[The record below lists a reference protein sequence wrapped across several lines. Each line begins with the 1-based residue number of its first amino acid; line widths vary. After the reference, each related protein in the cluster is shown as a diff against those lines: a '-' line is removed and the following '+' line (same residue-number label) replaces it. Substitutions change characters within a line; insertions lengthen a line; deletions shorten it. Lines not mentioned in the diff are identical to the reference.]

1 MDCLTQ
7 LEAARTLKPGPETEK
22 LLSVVWFKRAAA
34 LLARRDTLSAL
45 AALSRSTGYDPKAA
59 SPVNLAG
66 ILYFYRGETE
76 KALTLFSLVMKI
88 DSASA
93 SGYFN
98 AGMVHWAAGNYALAF
113 KFWYK
118 AALRAPE
125 DKEIVTW
132 AAMAKKR
139 MATKDSTE

>member
-1 MDCLTQ
+1 
-7 LEAARTLKPGPETEK
+7 
-22 LLSVVWFKRAAA
+22 V
-34 LLARRDTLSAL
+34 
-45 AALSRSTGYDPKAA
+45 
-59 SPVNLAG
+59 
-66 ILYFYRGETE
+66 
-76 KALTLFSLVMKI
+76 KI

-98 AGMVHWAAGNYALAF
+98 AGMVHWAAGNYPLAF
-113 KFWYK
+113 DFWYK

-139 MATKDSTE
+139 MATTDSTE